1 MKDLIIEIDISASP
15 SRVLQVL
22 TDFEKHSEWN
32 PFMTK
37 VNGKAAKVEK
47 LDLTLTD
54 PKGGTMVISP
64 TI

>member
-1 MKDLIIEIDISASP
+1 M
-15 SRVLQVL
+15 L

-32 PFMTK
+32 PSMTK
-37 VNGKAAKVEK
+37 VNDKAAKVEK